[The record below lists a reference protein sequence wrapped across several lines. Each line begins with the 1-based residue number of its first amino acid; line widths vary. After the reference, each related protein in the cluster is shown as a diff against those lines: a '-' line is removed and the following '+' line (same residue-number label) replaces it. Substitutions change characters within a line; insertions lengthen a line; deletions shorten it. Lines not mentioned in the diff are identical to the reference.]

1 MQYAYAYQLNGTQT
15 SGLDVDA
22 KAYINAIVSAGATV
36 NSTQRTAINNFVKAE
51 KASSRWDS
59 IKRFY
64 LPIWGIAS
72 PNAICMKS
80 VTSGTF
86 VNAPTMGAG
95 FVKGNGFSSYFDTGA
110 NCVDL
115 GITPGSSHIFAL
127 VKAKTNSIAF
137 TTNIGVSQASRKILR
152 LVRNNTTDEAAAGAQ
167 LNGGAGTG
175 NGIFIASETATN
187 SRYLAQR
194 NLSGYASR
202 VTSTTSNADQYPSA
216 NVFSMS
222 LSNNGTPTQYSE
234 AELGAFGFG
243 LVIPSSA
250 ASDYTLNIKN
260 LWETCTGLTIPT

>member
-1 MQYAYAYQLNGTQT
+1 MNYSLSNMLSSNA
-15 SGLDVDA
+15 SGIDSDA
-22 KAYINAIVSAGATV
+22 KAYIAAVVAAGATV
-36 NSTQRTAINNFVKAE
+36 TPTQSTSINTFVKAE
-51 KASSRWDS
+51 KASSRWNS

-80 VTSGTF
+80 LTSGTF
-86 VNAPTMGAG
+86 INAPTMGAG

-110 NCVDL
+110 SCVGV

-127 VKAKTNSIAF
+127 VKAKTNSVVF
-137 TTNIGVSQASRKILR
+137 TTNIGASQVASKILR

-202 VTSTTSNADQYPSA
+202 VTSTSSNADQYSSA

-222 LSNNGTPTQYSE
+222 LSFNGVPTQYSD
-234 AELGAFGFG
+234 AELGVFGFG
-243 LVIPSSA
+243 LAIPSSE